1 MLDVLNTIQ
10 LHLPQTFSV
19 FAGICVNKAFF
30 ACEKSCLPIQ
40 ANHLVNMQR
49 GSMLIFS
56 WTLRIMC
63 KGIETIWFQREP
75 EFLSLLD

>member
-1 MLDVLNTIQ
+1 MLIVLNTIQ

-49 GSMLIFS
+49 NSMLIFS
-56 WTLRIMC
+56 LYYELCVRVL
-63 KGIETIWFQREP
+63 KPHVSKDSRNF
-75 EFLSLLD
+75 SHS